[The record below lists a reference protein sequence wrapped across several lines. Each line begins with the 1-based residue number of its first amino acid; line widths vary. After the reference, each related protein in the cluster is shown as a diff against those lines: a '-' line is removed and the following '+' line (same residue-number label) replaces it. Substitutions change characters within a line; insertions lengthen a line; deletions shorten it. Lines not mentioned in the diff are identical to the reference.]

1 MAQIYKKIGNYRRFD
16 ADFFLSPW
24 QMLVHAD
31 ANLPLGRLLNRL
43 RFLQEQ
49 LNIMGKRLNLFTP
62 KG

>member
-43 RFLQEQ
+43 SILARTAKHYGQ
-49 LNIMGKRLNLFTP
+49 KA
-62 KG
+62 